1 MDLLLLTMDVPS
13 VWALMKPGHSRIQAC
28 RGVSFQNWAG
38 SSNSVRL
45 GVFDAVYTLSNNTR
59 EVGNGTPGDT
69 AKRMDVY
76 IIRAH
81 PQDYLH
87 ENHQEKNVL
96 GNSFVYQTPM
106 KRMVFTLFPGNN

>member
-38 SSNSVRL
+38 SSNSVCL
-45 GVFDAVYTLSNNTR
+45 GVFDAVHTLSNHTR

-69 AKRMDVY
+69 AERMYVY
-76 IIRAH
+76 LIRAH

-87 ENHQEKNVL
+87 ANHQEKKCFRKFICVS
-96 GNSFVYQTPM
+96 NSHEENGIHIISW
-106 KRMVFTLFPGNN
+106 K